1 MFAPFPDKPDHDALE
16 LEILALWER
25 EATFAQLRA
34 QNADGP
40 RFSFFDGPVTAN
52 KSLAVH
58 TAWGRTLKDVFQR
71 YKALRGYHQR
81 YQNGFD
87 CQGLWIEV
95 GVERAL
101 GLNSKQEIEEFG
113 LAEFSRRCREVV
125 VTSARDLTE
134 GSIRLGQWM
143 DWGNDYFTFSDTN
156 IEYIWKFLRIVH
168 EKEWLFKGHR
178 ATEWCPRCGTSISA
192 HELHGSYVD
201 RVDPSL
207 YVRFRLLDRPGE
219 AIVIWTTTPWTLPAN
234 VAAAV
239 NPAAEYGRLTN
250 GDWVAVA
257 RYPDET
263 FAERLPGA
271 DLVGWRYEGPFDSLG
286 PGGEVDHRVIPWDDV
301 SMEEGT
307 GVVHI
312 APGCGAEDF
321 ELSKALGLD
330 VIAPVDEAGHFYP
343 TFGWLHGLSTAD
355 AAEQIVGDLE
365 DRGLLVEAKHHE
377 HRYPECWRCH
387 TPLIFR
393 LSDDWFIGVD
403 EVRQPLLDANAT
415 IEWTPPYMGK
425 RMDDWLHNM
434 GDWNISR
441 RRYYGLPLPFYPCA
455 CGHLN
460 VIGSRAE
467 LEQRAVSGLDQLEE
481 LRRPWIDAVPI
492 RCEACGEPVQRIEEV
507 GDVWLD
513 AGIVPFSTL
522 GWESPE
528 FVPEGYATGAAKGL
542 TTADLPDHATW
553 EQWFPADWV
562 SEMREQIRLWF
573 YSQLFMSVA
582 LTGRAPFRKVL
593 GYEKMLDEQGRE
605 MHGSWGNMIDA
616 NEAFARMGADVM
628 RWQYCAQPPDRNLL
642 FGFGP
647 AQEIKRRLLTLWNS
661 AKFLGDYGAIES
673 FQPVYEDLGRGGP
686 DAGLQPLDRWLVERT
701 AQLVSEA
708 EDGYERWLTIDVTRA
723 FEAYIDDLSNWYI
736 RRSRR
741 RFWDGD
747 ETALRTLWFGLV
759 QGLRVIAPVM
769 PFLAEHLWQA
779 LVTDVIEEAPSSVF
793 LAGWPEARTPATA
806 LLAEIVELR
815 KVVALGHQARSA
827 SGLKLRQP
835 LRRIVVEGAPLA
847 AVHADEIAEELRVK
861 EVEFGQVDAELR
873 VKPHLPVL
881 GPKLGK
887 ELGAVRAALHA
898 GEFEELGGGRFRAA
912 GHELGPEEVLVER
925 AGKDGWAVAGDAG
938 VTVAIDTSV
947 DEELAREGRVYE
959 LIHKVNSMRKDA
971 GLELTDRIALTIP
984 EGDADLLDHAEWI
997 AKETLAL
1004 SVVAGDVGGSAIE
1017 KV

>member
-1 MFAPFPDKPDHDALE
+1 M
-16 LEILALWER
+16 
-25 EATFAQLRA
+25 LR
-34 QNADGP
+34 
-40 RFSFFDGPVTAN
+40 
-52 KSLAVH
+52 L
-58 TAWGRTLKDVFQR
+58 
-71 YKALRGYHQR
+71 
-81 YQNGFD
+81 
-87 CQGLWIEV
+87 
-95 GVERAL
+95 
-101 GLNSKQEIEEFG
+101 
-113 LAEFSRRCREVV
+113 
-125 VTSARDLTE
+125 
-134 GSIRLGQWM
+134 
-143 DWGNDYFTFSDTN
+143 
-156 IEYIWKFLRIVH
+156 
-168 EKEWLFKGHR
+168 
-178 ATEWCPRCGTSISA
+178 
-192 HELHGSYVD
+192 
-201 RVDPSL
+201 
-207 YVRFRLLDRPGE
+207 
-219 AIVIWTTTPWTLPAN
+219 
-234 VAAAV
+234 
-239 NPAAEYGRLTN
+239 
-250 GDWVAVA
+250 
-257 RYPDET
+257 
-263 FAERLPGA
+263 
-271 DLVGWRYEGPFDSLG
+271 
-286 PGGEVDHRVIPWDDV
+286 
-301 SMEEGT
+301 
-307 GVVHI
+307 
-312 APGCGAEDF
+312 
-321 ELSKALGLD
+321 
-330 VIAPVDEAGHFYP
+330 
-343 TFGWLHGLSTAD
+343 
-355 AAEQIVGDLE
+355 
-365 DRGLLVEAKHHE
+365 
-377 HRYPECWRCH
+377 
-387 TPLIFR
+387 
-393 LSDDWFIGVD
+393 D

-415 IEWTPPYMGK
+415 VDWTPSYMGK

-467 LEQRAVSGLDQLEE
+467 LERRAVSGLDQLEE

-528 FVPEGYATGAAKGL
+528 FVPEGYATGAARGL

-673 FQPVYEDLGRGGP
+673 FQPIYEDLGRGGP

-723 FEAYIDDLSNWYI
+723 FEAFIDDLSNWYI

-741 RFWDGD
+741 RFWNGD
-747 ETALRTLWFGLV
+747 ETALRALWFGLV

-898 GEFEELGGGRFRAA
+898 GDFEELGGGRFRAA

-984 EGDADLLDHAEWI
+984 EADADLLDHAEWI